1 MILGRIRHDQIMIP
15 LTFFMMILLAGI
27 SHGEGTDMGAADL
40 PQDYFLEGVGEIERL
55 ATNEIV
61 INDRLF
67 ILSPSTVFNTPTMK
81 NAPRSWFHE
90 GNIVRYFVNKNR
102 EIKSLLLIKKK

>member
-102 EIKSLLLIKKK
+102 EIKSLWLIKKK